1 MIKAPCKGCTERY
14 SACHDEC
21 EKYKAYRAEQLKS
34 NEYNQKMNIYT
45 ISEHGRRN
53 IWRNMRGKPGRHRK
67 SDKYKEE

>member
-1 MIKAPCKGCTERY
+1 MIKCPCKGCTERY
-14 SACHDEC
+14 SACHDDC
-21 EKYKAYRAEQLKS
+21 DRYKAFQAECQTAIL
-34 NEYNQKMNIYT
+34 

>member
-1 MIKAPCKGCTERY
+1 MIKEPCKGCTERY

-34 NEYNQKMNIYT
+34 NEYNQQMNIYT

>member
-21 EKYKAYRAEQLKS
+21 EKYKVYRAEQLKS
-34 NEYNQKMNIYT
+34 NEYNQQMNIYT

>member
-1 MIKAPCKGCTERY
+1 MIKCPYKGCTERY
-14 SACHDEC
+14 SACHDDC

-34 NEYNQKMNIYT
+34 NEYNQQMNIYT

>member
-34 NEYNQKMNIYT
+34 NEYNQQMNIYT

>member
-14 SACHDEC
+14 SACHDDC
-21 EKYKAYRAEQLKS
+21 DRYKAFQAECLKS
-34 NEYNQKMNIYT
+34 NEYNREKNAIL